1 MRNHTYYMDIAL
13 KEAVIAAEEGE
24 IPVGA
29 VVAVNDDIV
38 ARTHNSVIALHDPS
52 AHAEILAIKE
62 AGQKLKD
69 YRLTNAR
76 LYVTIEPCIMCAGA
90 AIHARI
96 KQLIFGAYDN
106 KWGAVT
112 LFNVFEHKK
121 LNHRVEVIEGVRKL
135 QASQLLKN
143 FFKRRRI

>member
-1 MRNHTYYMDIAL
+1 MDIAL